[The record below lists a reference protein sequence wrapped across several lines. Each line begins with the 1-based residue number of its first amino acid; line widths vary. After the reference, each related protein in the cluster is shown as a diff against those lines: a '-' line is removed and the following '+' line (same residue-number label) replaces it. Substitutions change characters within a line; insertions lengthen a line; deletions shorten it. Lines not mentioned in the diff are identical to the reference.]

1 MSTKT
6 PAVIAAC
13 ASTVLAVS
21 AIIGLT
27 AAAQEYVL
35 GKERDVAIELHALSA
50 NVSALERGQND
61 LAVIVAAFEQGQ
73 NDLVRKVTA
82 LEEGQNEF
90 AITIAAFEQGQNDLA
105 VKVVAL
111 EEGQNEIREN
121 MLTQKDLEEAI
132 AQLIEA
138 IRAGG

>member
-73 NDLVRKVTA
+73 NDL
-82 LEEGQNEF
+82 
-90 AITIAAFEQGQNDLA
+90 A